1 MRALHAT
8 ETQPPEALS
17 DRQLK
22 EKLQELRRTDNFT
35 NWFYIGRAYAVILI
49 AVAIAIAFHQWQTAR
64 GLSLWWNVLV
74 MIPAIIAIGASQHQL
89 AGATHEAT
97 HYILFRNPLLNELV
111 SDWLCLF
118 PLFSSTYM
126 FRLHHLAHHQ
136 YINDPER
143 DPDFLQLRL
152 SGHWLEF
159 PVSKIRF
166 LRTLLRQLS
175 LYPLVKYMMVRAKYA
190 SLGRIVNDPY
200 AEHARAFSPWPMR
213 LAITY
218 FFAIAAGMVWASRVG
233 GPVWLIVL
241 PVIGIVLVTGC
252 LLAVPHE
259 RYPISRLRPVISAR
273 TTLISRAV
281 HLTLLLTAIA
291 WAEYLTAARV
301 WRYFFLLWV
310 VPLFTTFSFFMILRQ
325 LVQHGNGDRGRL
337 TNTRTFLVNPF
348 ICYAV
353 FPFGMDYHLPHHLF
367 ATVPHYRLPELHALL
382 MRTPEYR
389 EKGTVVEGYLFPCA
403 SGQPGR
409 NPTVLEVLGPP
420 YARNGGEVFID
431 HSVLEGCQ
439 LAGTVDRSSTTS
451 GTPVKDGY
459 EVVIRKTP

>member
-1 MRALHAT
+1 MLASNT
-8 ETQPPEALS
+8 TGIQPPEALS

-22 EKLQELRRTDNFT
+22 EKLQELRHTDNST
-35 NWFYIGRAYAVILI
+35 NWSYIGRAYAVLT
-49 AVAIAIAFHQWQTAR
+49 VAIVIAIAFHQWTTAHA
-64 GLSLWWNVLV
+64 LSPWWNVPVVIL
-74 MIPAIIAIGASQHQL
+74 AIIAIGASQHQL

-118 PLFSSTYM
+118 PLFSSTYL

-136 YINDPER
+136 YINDPDR
-143 DPDFLQLRL
+143 DPDFSQLRR

-159 PVSKIRF
+159 PVSKAAF

-175 LYPLVKYMMVRAKYA
+175 LYPLVKYMVVRARYA
-190 SLGRIVNDPY
+190 SIGRIDNDPY
-200 AEHARAFSPWPMR
+200 AEHAREFSPWPTR
-213 LAITY
+213 LAIAYLCT
-218 FFAIAAGMVWASRVG
+218 IAPGMVWASRG
-233 GPVWLIVL
+233 GGLVWLATL
-241 PVIGIVLVTGC
+241 PVIGITLVTGC
-252 LLAVPHE
+252 LLAVPRG
-259 RYPISRLRPVISAR
+259 RYPVSRLRPVISAR

-281 HLTLLLTAIA
+281 HVTLLFTAIA

-301 WRYFFLLWV
+301 WRYFFLLWL

-348 ICYAV
+348 IRYAV

-382 MRTPEYR
+382 MRYPEYR
-389 EKGTVVEGYLFPCA
+389 EKGTVVESYFFPRA
-403 SGQPGR
+403 GGRSGR

-420 YARNGGEVFID
+420 YARNGGDVFID
-431 HSVLEGCQ
+431 HSVLEGGQ
-439 LAGTVDRSSTTS
+439 LAGTVDHSSTAS
-451 GTPVKDGY
+451 GT
-459 EVVIRKTP
+459 RA